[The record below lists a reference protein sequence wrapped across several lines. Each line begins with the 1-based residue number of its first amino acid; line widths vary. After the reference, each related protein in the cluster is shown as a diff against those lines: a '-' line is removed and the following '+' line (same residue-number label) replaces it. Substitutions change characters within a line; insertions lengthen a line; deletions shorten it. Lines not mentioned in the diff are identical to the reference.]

1 MTAPLFDPISMS
13 PDEQQAIAAVA
24 EAISAEPFEDGKLRA
39 LAILDVLRRTVGDSR
54 SLARAKR
61 LVNAAT
67 APAQLADVLRALAG

>member
-1 MTAPLFDPISMS
+1 MTEPLFDPITSS
-13 PDEQQAIAAVA
+13 PAEKAAIATAA
-24 EAISAEPFEDGKLRA
+24 DMIAAEPFDDARMRA

-67 APAQLADVLRALAG
+67 TPAQLADILRALAG